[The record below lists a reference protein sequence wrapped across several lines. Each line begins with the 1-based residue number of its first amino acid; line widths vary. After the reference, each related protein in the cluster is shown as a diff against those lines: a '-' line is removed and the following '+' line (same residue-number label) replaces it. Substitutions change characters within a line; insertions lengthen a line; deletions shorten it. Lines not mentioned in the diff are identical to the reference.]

1 MRYFANAGPD
11 RGPLLSDTV
20 PKAIRVLEDLD
31 RPIGIGL
38 ALRVGV
44 DADGRAVWELVIEDA
59 LVPGRWIVVD
69 REFRPAESE

>member
-11 RGPLLSDTV
+11 RGPLLYDTV

-38 ALRVGV
+38 ALRVGA
-44 DADGRAVWELVIEDA
+44 DAAGSALWELVVHDEV
-59 LVPGRWIVVD
+59 VPGRWVVVD
-69 REFRPAESE
+69 REFQPAR

>member
-11 RGPLLSDTV
+11 RGPLLYDTV

-38 ALRVGV
+38 ALRVGA
-44 DADGRAVWELVIEDA
+44 DAAGSALWELVIDDV
-59 LVPGRWIVVD
+59 LVPGCWIVVD
-69 REFRPAESE
+69 REFKLAE